1 MNGKVINIQKESTIQ
16 YLIKQLNA
24 EGIYKGPEGEQLHLM
39 EYFSLIRLLAVKRAV
54 ES

>member
-1 MNGKVINIQKESTIQ
+1 MIYKQIIIQKESKIK

-24 EGIYKGPEGEQLHLM
+24 KGIYKGPKGEQLQSLD
-39 EYFSLIRLLAVKRAV
+39 YFSLLRLLAVKRAV